1 LELSIIIGE
10 KLGSKIMPRKSFVK
24 AEELFRQNSG
34 ILRTSQAKKLGIN
47 EYTLVQMTEAGL
59 LIREARGLYRLA
71 DLPPLS
77 NPDLVKVSMRVPD
90 SVICLISALNFHNLT
105 TQIPYRVYI
114 ALPRSVKAPR
124 LDYPPLDIVYLS
136 LLPYTTGIEDH
147 NLDGAVVR
155 IYNREKTIADC
166 FKFRNKIGQDIALEA
181 LQDYLRL
188 PDRQLNLL
196 LEYASIDRVK
206 NIMRPYLEASL

>member
-1 LELSIIIGE
+1 
-10 KLGSKIMPRKSFVK
+10 MPRKSFEK

-147 NLDGAVVR
+147 NLDGAFVR

-181 LQDYLRL
+181 LKDYIRL

-196 LEYASIDRVK
+196 LEYASIDRVQ
-206 NIMRPYLEASL
+206 NVMRPYLEASL